1 MIPTG
6 RKIREC
12 LEKRVNFSGNR
23 DYNSF
28 LLVRGYSINFK
39 CCWWGGKQMG
49 WEDGRLAVRYYIGE
63 TIAGCSNGNLS
74 EFRCE
79 HPYRAGEKDLIS
91 FPIHLTKGVRSEK
104 IDLYNYNYRRMV
116 DVIVTGRTL
125 VKFQNGSTDTVDIGK
140 KLKR

>member
-1 MIPTG
+1 
-6 RKIREC
+6 
-12 LEKRVNFSGNR
+12 
-23 DYNSF
+23 
-28 LLVRGYSINFK
+28 
-39 CCWWGGKQMG
+39 MG

-140 KLKR
+140 SLSGKVERQAIFWMTALDGDVDATSIAWN